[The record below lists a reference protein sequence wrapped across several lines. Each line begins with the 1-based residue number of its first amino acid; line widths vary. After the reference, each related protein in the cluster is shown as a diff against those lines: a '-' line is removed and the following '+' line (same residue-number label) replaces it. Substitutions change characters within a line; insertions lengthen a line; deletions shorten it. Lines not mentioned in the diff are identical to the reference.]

1 MIQVRN
7 VVKRFDDL
15 LAVKDVTFEVKKG
28 TIYGLLGSNGAGKTT
43 LLKMLAGIYK
53 QDKGEI
59 FIDGEKIFENPKL
72 KERTIFLADALFFFS
87 QYTVK
92 QMAEFYQSLYSSW
105 NEERFLELQNVF
117 LIDVNKKIHRL
128 SKGMQRQ
135 VAFWLALSAMPDVLI
150 LDEPFDGLDAVMRQ
164 KVRNLL
170 IEDVA
175 EREMTIFI
183 SSHNLREVEDLC
195 DHIGILHKGEL
206 IIEKDLDD
214 LKSDVHKVQ
223 VAFKEGIPEKFLGEF
238 EVLYEE
244 KRGSV
249 SLFIV
254 RGKEEELLAHIDF
267 FQPAIVD
274 LLPLT
279 LEEIFI
285 YEMRDVGYA
294 IDQITVE

>member
-1 MIQVRN
+1 MIEVRH
-7 VVKRFDDL
+7 VKKQFEDHVAVDDISL
-15 LAVKDVTFEVKKG
+15 HIEKG

-53 QDKGEI
+53 QDQGEI
-59 FIDGEKIFENPKL
+59 IIDGSHIFENTNL
-72 KERTIFLADALFFFS
+72 KERTIFLADSLFFFP
-87 QYTVK
+87 QYTIK
-92 QMAEFYQSLYSSW
+92 QMAEFYKSQYPRW
-105 NEERFLELQNVF
+105 DDERFQQLNEVF
-117 LIDVNKKIHRL
+117 QLDINKKIHRM

-135 VAFWLALSAMPDVLI
+135 VAFWLVLSAKPDVLI
-150 LDEPFDGLDAVMRQ
+150 LDEPLDGLDAVMRQ

-175 EREMTIFI
+175 EREMTILI

-195 DHIGILHKGEL
+195 DHIGILHEGRL
-206 IIEKDLDD
+206 VIEKDLDD

-223 VAFKEGIPEKFLGEF
+223 VAFKGTVPEKFLLDF
-238 EVLYEE
+238 DVLYREE
-244 KRGSV
+244 RGSV
-249 SLFIV
+249 LLFIV

-267 FQPAIVD
+267 YKPAIFD

-294 IDQITVE
+294 IDNIGI